1 MKPLATEFFKKYKD
15 LIPDY
20 EAFLDS
26 LRGEIPTSIRFNT
39 LLCDPMRLA
48 EAMRASGI
56 ELHPTP
62 LGPDFWIAPSLAKPG
77 NSIFHLCGYIYSQN
91 LSSGIPAIALG
102 PRPGELVLDMCAAP
116 GGKTTQM
123 AAYMKNTGIIVA
135 NEPSAARHPGL
146 VANLRRL
153 GVINTIITPY
163 RGQDFP
169 LRVRFKRILVDAP
182 CSGEGNGRMGP
193 MGELIG
199 TSPRPK
205 DLHEL
210 QVRILLRAFDLLEEE
225 GTLVYSTCTYDPME
239 NEAVVDALLKARSA
253 KVMPFQLDIPHD
265 PGIGVWKGRSFS
277 EEVCN
282 AWRIYPHRLQSV
294 GFFLAKICRR

>member
-1 MKPLATEFFKKYKD
+1 MKTLATEFFKKYKD

-26 LRGEIPTSIRFNT
+26 IRGEIPTFIRFNT
-39 LLCDPMRLA
+39 LLCDPFRLA
-48 EAMRASGI
+48 EAMRSSGI

-77 NSIFHLCGYIYSQN
+77 NSIFHLCGYIYCQN
-91 LSSGIPAIALG
+91 LSSGIPAIVLG
-102 PRPGELVLDMCAAP
+102 PRPGEVVLDMCAAP

-123 AAYMKNTGIIVA
+123 AAFMKNTCRIVA
-135 NEPSAARHPGL
+135 NEPFPARHPGL

-153 GVINTIITPY
+153 GVTNTIITAY
-163 RGQDFP
+163 SGQDFP
-169 LRVRFKRILVDAP
+169 LRVRFERILVDAP

-193 MGELIG
+193 SGELMG

-205 DLHEL
+205 DLHGL

-225 GTLVYSTCTYDPME
+225 GTLVYSTCTYDAME
-239 NEAVVDALLKARSA
+239 NEAVIDALLKARPA
-253 KVMPFQLDIPHD
+253 RVVPIQLDIPHD
-265 PGIGVWKGRSFS
+265 QGIETWKGLSFS